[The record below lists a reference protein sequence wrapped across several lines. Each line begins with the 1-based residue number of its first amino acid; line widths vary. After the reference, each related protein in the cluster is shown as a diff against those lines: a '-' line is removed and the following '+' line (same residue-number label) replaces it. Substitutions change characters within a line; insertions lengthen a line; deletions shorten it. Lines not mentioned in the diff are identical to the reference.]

1 LLGPNTDANTIL
13 LLIKGGNMEAESARI
28 QELELATSQGENVDS
43 STPEEAGPAVRSILG
58 PNLFVGFE
66 IGDLAASIADFA
78 GSLIDMRGKTLERLP
93 GLGTQIFNILTG
105 RSEIEPDPSDKRF
118 TDPAWKENPFYR
130 ALMQSYLAWRSLM
143 LDLVNEQAANGSDW
157 KTPAQKRFAVSLL
170 TEALAPTNILLGNPA
185 ALKRAFDTGG
195 KSLVKGLQNM
205 IDDWQHNGGMPSQV
219 DKRPFK
225 VGENIGVSPGAVVY
239 RHELCELIQYTPT
252 TGQVYQRPL
261 LLVPPQ
267 INKYYIMDL
276 APKRSLTEY
285 AVGRGIQFFTISW
298 RNPGPE
304 FRDRGLADYIAALK
318 EIIGVISN
326 ITGNP
331 DINLVGVCAGGIT
344 SSVLL
349 GHLAEVG
356 EKLVNAATLVVT
368 MLDSSEPS
376 MTGMFATE
384 EMARAACVR
393 SQQRGILD
401 AATMAR
407 LFAWLRPND
416 LVWHYWVNNYLM
428 GKEPAPFDILFWNSD
443 STNLPARLHGDFLD
457 ILLRNALVHAN
468 QLKVLGTPINLR
480 DVKSD
485 MYILAGQTDHICAW
499 QACHRASRLFGG
511 NVEFV
516 LNSSGHVQSLV
527 SPPDNF
533 KAKYYTNSRPENDAE
548 TWYQSAIQH
557 KGSWW
562 EHWCEWLGRR
572 SGEKQPAPQEPGNA
586 QYPALQA
593 APGSYVFQS
602 P

>member
-1 LLGPNTDANTIL
+1 
-13 LLIKGGNMEAESARI
+13 MEAAKV
-28 QELELATSQGENVDS
+28 QELDLSTPEVQEVDS
-43 STPEEAGPAVRSILG
+43 STPDEAAPAVRSILG
-58 PNLFVGFE
+58 PDLFVGFDL
-66 IGDLAASIADFA
+66 GDLAASIADFA
-78 GSLIDMRGKTLERLP
+78 AGLIDIRSKAFERLP
-93 GLGTQIFNILTG
+93 QLGTELFNILIG
-105 RSEIEPDPSDKRF
+105 RSKIEPDPSDKRF

-130 ALMQSYLAWRSLM
+130 ALMQGYLAWRGAM
-143 LDLVNEQAANGSDW
+143 FDLVNEQTTNGSDW
-157 KTPAQKRFAVSLL
+157 KTPAQQRFAVSLL
-170 TEALAPTNILLGNPA
+170 TEALAPTNNLLGNPA

-195 KSLVKGLQNM
+195 LSLLKGLRNFV
-205 IDDWQHNGGMPSQV
+205 DDQLHNGGMPSQV

-225 VGENIGVSPGAVVY
+225 VGENIGASAGAVVY
-239 RHELCELIQYTPT
+239 RHELCELIQYTPAT
-252 TGQVYQRPL
+252 RQVYERPL

-304 FRDRGLADYIAALK
+304 FRDRGLADYIAAIK
-318 EIIGVISN
+318 ELIGVISK
-326 ITGNP
+326 ITGSP
-331 DINLVGVCAGGIT
+331 DINLLGVCAGGIT

-349 GHLAEVG
+349 GHLAAVG
-356 EKLVNAATLVVT
+356 ERLVNAATLVVT

-384 EMARAACVR
+384 EMARAACLR
-393 SQQRGILD
+393 SRQRGVLD
-401 AATMAR
+401 AGSMAR

-428 GKEPAPFDILFWNSD
+428 GKEPAPFDILFWNGD
-443 STNLPARLHGDFLD
+443 STNLPAQLHADFLD

-480 DVKSD
+480 DVNSD

-499 QACHRASRLFGG
+499 QACHRAARLFGG
-511 NVEFV
+511 EVEFV

-527 SPPDNF
+527 CPPDNF
-533 KAKYYTNSRPENDAE
+533 KARYFTNAQPANDAE

-562 EHWCEWLGRR
+562 EHWTEWLSRR
-572 SGEKQPAPQEPGNA
+572 SGEKRPAPKEPGNA

-593 APGSYVFQS
+593 APGSYVFQCA
-602 P
+602 

>member
-1 LLGPNTDANTIL
+1 
-13 LLIKGGNMEAESARI
+13 MEAEAAKI
-28 QELELATSQGENVDS
+28 QELALSTPEVHEVDP
-43 STPEEAGPAVRSILG
+43 STPEEAAPAVRSILG
-58 PNLFVGFE
+58 PDLFVGFDL
-66 IGDLAASIADFA
+66 GDLAASIADFA
-78 GSLIDMRGKTLERLP
+78 GGLFDARGKVLERLP
-93 GLGTQIFNILTG
+93 KAGTELFNILTG
-105 RSEIEPDPSDKRF
+105 SSEVEPDHSDKRF

-130 ALMQSYLAWRSLM
+130 ALMQGYLAWRGAM
-143 LDLVNEQAANGSDW
+143 LDLVNEQTTNGSNW

-170 TEALAPTNILLGNPA
+170 VEALAPTNTLLGNPA
-185 ALKRAFDTGG
+185 ALKHAFDTGG
-195 KSLVKGLQNM
+195 LSLLKGLRNFAG
-205 IDDWQHNGGMPSQV
+205 DLVHNGGMPSQV

-225 VGENIGVSPGAVVY
+225 VGENIGASAGAVVY
-239 RHELCELIQYTPT
+239 RHELCELIQYTPAT
-252 TGQVYQRPL
+252 RQVYERPL

-304 FRDRGLADYIAALK
+304 FRDRGLANYIAAIK

-326 ITGNP
+326 ITGSP
-331 DINLVGVCAGGIT
+331 DLNLLGICAGGIT

-349 GHLAEVG
+349 GHLAAMG
-356 EKLVNAATLVVT
+356 ERLINAATLVVT

-384 EMARAACVR
+384 KMARAACLQSR
-393 SQQRGILD
+393 QRGVLD
-401 AATMAR
+401 GGSMAR

-428 GKEPAPFDILFWNSD
+428 GNEPAPFDILFWNGD
-443 STNLPARLHGDFLD
+443 STNLPAQLHADFLD

-468 QLKVLGTPINLR
+468 QLKVLGTPISLR
-480 DVKSD
+480 NATSD

-499 QACHRASRLFGG
+499 QACHHAAQLFGG
-511 NVEFV
+511 EVEFV

-527 SPPDNF
+527 CPPGNF
-533 KAKYYTNSRPENDAE
+533 KAKYFTNAQLGNDAE
-548 TWYQSAIQH
+548 TWYQSAAQH

-562 EHWCEWLGRR
+562 EHWTEWLSRR
-572 SGEKQPAPQEPGNA
+572 SGEKRLAPEAPGNE

-593 APGSYVFQS
+593 APGSYVFQD

>member
-1 LLGPNTDANTIL
+1 
-13 LLIKGGNMEAESARI
+13 MEAEAAKI
-28 QELELATSQGENVDS
+28 HELNQPTPEIHEVDS
-43 STPEEAGPAVRSILG
+43 AAAEEAAPAVRSILG
-58 PNLFVGFE
+58 PDLFVGFDL
-66 IGDLAASIADFA
+66 GDLAASVADFA
-78 GSLIDMRGKTLERLP
+78 ADLIDTRSKVLERLP
-93 GLGTQIFNILTG
+93 KLGQEFFNILIG
-105 RSEIEPDPSDKRF
+105 RSEIEPDSSDKRF
-118 TDPAWKENPFYR
+118 SDPAWKENPFYR
-130 ALMQSYLAWRSLM
+130 TLMQGYLAWRGTM
-143 LDLVNEQAANGSDW
+143 LDLVNEQSSNGSDW
-157 KTPAQKRFAVSLL
+157 KTPAQKRFAITLL
-170 TEALAPTNILLGNPA
+170 TEALAPTNNLLGNPA
-185 ALKRAFDTGG
+185 ALKHAFDTGG
-195 KSLVKGLQNM
+195 LSLIKGLRNFV
-205 IDDWQHNGGMPSQV
+205 DDLLHNGGMPSQV

-225 VGENIGVSPGAVVY
+225 VGETLGVSAGAVVY
-239 RHELCELIQYTPT
+239 RHELYELIQYTPAT
-252 TGQVYQRPL
+252 RQVYERPL

-304 FRDRGLADYIAALK
+304 LRDRGLADYIAAIK
-318 EIIGVISN
+318 EAIGVIAN
-326 ITGNP
+326 ITGSP
-331 DINLVGVCAGGIT
+331 DINLLGVCAGGIT

-349 GHLAEVG
+349 GHLAAMG
-356 EKLVNAATLVVT
+356 EQLINAATLLVT

-384 EMARAACVR
+384 EMARAACLR
-393 SQQRGILD
+393 SRQRGVLD
-401 AATMAR
+401 AGTMAR

-428 GKEPAPFDILFWNSD
+428 GKEPAAFDILFWNND
-443 STNLPARLHGDFLD
+443 STNLPAQLHADFLD

-480 DVKSD
+480 DVSSD

-499 QACHRASRLFGG
+499 QACHRAARLFSGE
-511 NVEFV
+511 VEFV

-527 SPPDNF
+527 CPPDNF
-533 KAKYYTNSRPENDAE
+533 KAKYFTNARPANDAE
-548 TWYQSAIQH
+548 SWYQSATQH

-562 EHWCEWLGRR
+562 EHWTEWLARR
-572 SGEKQPAPQEPGNA
+572 SGDKRPAPDEPGNA

-602 P
+602 PQ